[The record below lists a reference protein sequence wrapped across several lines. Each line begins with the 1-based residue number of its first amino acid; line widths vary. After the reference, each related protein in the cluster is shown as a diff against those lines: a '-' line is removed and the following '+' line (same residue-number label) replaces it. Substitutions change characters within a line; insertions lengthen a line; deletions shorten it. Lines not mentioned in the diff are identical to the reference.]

1 MASVKKI
8 TPLNTSALIGG
19 AMVISLLLGGAC
31 AYYLPGQWGLQILTF
46 QVNIS
51 AILFGVFGIWLGMF
65 YNPGVVYA
73 MNGKKDNEL
82 RIVANDIIQNA
93 KRFEIVFRGMRTT
106 AGILVFSMIAH
117 SLPCSLLTHLIDCGW
132 VKTIAKVLFFSC
144 VVFSVLAQCYSIL
157 MSVSPML
164 EAKKRMDRAK
174 KDAEMTLELVTNT
187 ND

>member
-1 MASVKKI
+1 MKRIAPV
-8 TPLNTSALIGG
+8 NTFALIGG
-19 AMVISLLLGGAC
+19 AAVISLLSGVAC
-31 AYYLPGQWGLQILTF
+31 AFCLPGQWGLQILSL

-65 YNPGVVYA
+65 YDPGVVCA
-73 MNGKKDNEL
+73 MNGKKDAEL
-82 RIVANDIIQNA
+82 KIVANDIIQNA
-93 KRFEIVFRGMRTT
+93 KRFEIVFRGMKTT
-106 AGILVFSMIAH
+106 AVILVFSMIAH
-117 SLPCSLLTHLIDCGW
+117 SLPCSLLISLLDYCW

-164 EAKKRMDRAK
+164 DAKKRMDRAK
-174 KDAEMTLELVTNT
+174 KDAEITLELVANT